1 MVSQRQLF
9 FQHLAQTSPQPMA
22 LEIATADGI
31 YLTDISGKR
40 YIDLVSGVCTS
51 NVGHGNKTVIEA
63 VKSQS
68 EKYMHLMVYGEFI
81 QSPQTCYAE
90 ALTRSLPEGLDSVY
104 FVNSGSEAIEGAI
117 KLAKRFTRRFE
128 VVSFINAYHGS
139 TQGALSAMGNEL
151 LKKPFRPLIPGHTFI
166 SYNKPGQLK
175 AISEKTACVI
185 VEPIQA
191 EAGVVVPD
199 DDFLQ
204 QLYQQCIDKAALLI
218 FDEIQ
223 TGFGRTGSLFAMA
236 HWNVTPH
243 IVTLAKSL
251 GGGMPLGAFIASKE
265 IMSCLSV
272 NPALGHITTFGGHPV
287 CCAAGLAAFEYLKK
301 KKLAEQAG
309 PKGLLFKQLLV
320 NKTIKEIRGKGLLM
334 AVDLGCADKVTRVI
348 QLALEKGIILDYFLF
363 CNTAFRIAPPLII
376 TEEEI
381 HHCCNLLNEILTQ
394 V

>member
-22 LEIATADGI
+22 LEITSADGI
-31 YLTDISGKR
+31 YLTDISAKR

-51 NVGHGNKTVIEA
+51 NVGHGNKTVIDA

-117 KLAKRFTRRFE
+117 KLAKRFTGRFE
-128 VVSFINAYHGS
+128 VVSFFNAYHGS
-139 TQGALSAMGNEL
+139 TQGALSAMGNER
-151 LKKPFRPLIPGHTFI
+151 LKKPFRPLIPGHAFI
-166 SYNKPGQLK
+166 EYNRPGQLK

-185 VEPIQA
+185 VEPVQA

-199 DDFLQ
+199 DGFLQ
-204 QLYQQCIDKAALLI
+204 QIYQRCIEMGALLI

-223 TGFGRTGSLFAMA
+223 TGFGRTGSIYAMA

-243 IVTLAKSL
+243 IVALAKSL

-272 NPALGHITTFGGHPV
+272 NPELGHITTFGGHPV

-301 KKLAEQAG
+301 NKLAEQAG

-320 NKTIKEIRGKGLLM
+320 NKTIKEIRGKGLLL

-348 QLALEKGIILDYFLF
+348 QMALEKGIILDYFLF

-381 HHCCNLLNEILTQ
+381 HHCCSLLNEVLTQ